1 MNLAAFAAHNAML
14 YPNRPAVSVHD
25 EVRLT
30 YSQLLVR
37 VKSLAGWL
45 RHAYDLNVGDR
56 VAIFLPNCP
65 EYIEI
70 LIAIWHAGL
79 VAVPV
84 NYKLH
89 PKELSFIISNSG
101 ASLCFCGREEVA
113 ELAECGET
121 TRFIGVGSDEY
132 EKGVTLY
139 NADCIDV
146 SPDNIAWI
154 FYTSGTT
161 GQPKGAVLSHRNLLS
176 MIMSYYAD
184 LDSISCRDA
193 VIHAAPISHGA
204 GLYGLPHFVKGA
216 NQVILISPHFNPDEI
231 AVLLRV
237 YQGVTLFAAPTM
249 VRRMAQSPAMA
260 LTNLNNLKNIIY
272 GGAPMYREVL
282 DEALGVFG
290 ARLSQIYGQGESPMT
305 ITALPKDVHLNG
317 NGSTDELLGSVGFV
331 RTGVEVRVVDEAGWM
346 LEPGSIGEVIVR
358 GDVVMRGYWNNPEAT
373 RKALKN
379 GWLYTGD
386 MGFFSEHGALTL
398 VDRSKDVII
407 SGGSNIYPREVEEV
421 LLRHPSVLDVAVIG
435 TPDEE
440 WGETV
445 TAFIVPCSGVIPNPN
460 DLDEMCLSNL
470 ARFKR
475 PKEYKFVETIPY
487 NAYGKVS
494 KVDLRKL
501 STNETN

>member
-30 YSQLLVR
+30 YSQLYSR
-37 VKSLAGWL
+37 IRSLAGWM
-45 RHAYDLNVGDR
+45 RHAFDVNVGER

-89 PKELSFIISNSG
+89 PKELSFILANSG
-101 ASLCFCGREEVA
+101 ANLCFCSEESVA
-113 ELAECGET
+113 ELGNGQCNEMT
-121 TRFIGVGSDEY
+121 TFVGVGGDEY
-132 EKGVTLY
+132 QKGVTLY
-139 NADCIDV
+139 SVDCMDI

-176 MIMSYYAD
+176 MILSYYAD

-193 VIHAAPISHGA
+193 IIHSAPLSHGA

-216 NQVILISPHFNPDEI
+216 NQIIPLNQYFDPDEV
-231 AVLLRV
+231 AVLLRL
-237 YQGVTLFAAPTM
+237 YPGVSMFAAPTM
-249 VRRMAQSPAMA
+249 VRRLAQSPAMA
-260 LTNLNNLKNIIY
+260 RTNLNNLKNIIY
-272 GGAPMYREVL
+272 GGAPMYRDVL
-282 DEALGVFG
+282 DEALNVFG

-305 ITALPKDVHLNG
+305 ITALPKDVHLGANG
-317 NGSTDELLGSVGFV
+317 KTDELLGSVGYV
-331 RTGVEVRVVDEAGWM
+331 RTGVEVRVFDESGDA
-346 LEPGSIGEVIVR
+346 LLPGEIGEVVVR

-373 RKALKN
+373 RKALRN

-421 LLRHPSVLDVAVIG
+421 LLQHSGVHDVAVIG
-435 TPDEE
+435 QPDAE
-440 WGETV
+440 WGESIV
-445 TAFIVPCSGVIPNPN
+445 AFVVPHAGMTPTSEE
-460 DLDEMCLSNL
+460 LDKLCLENL

-475 PKEYKFVETIPY
+475 PKEYRLVDSIPY

-494 KVDLRKL
+494 KVELRKL
-501 STNETN
+501 VQK